1 MSKSKTESLKKQLL
15 KKTDPY
21 AALRIKEFNLFLLV
35 RFALIFG
42 WSMQFVVIEWQVYT
56 LTESPLALG
65 IIGLCEFLPAFFFAP
80 FAGHIVDKKE
90 KRNLFIICIALFS
103 LISFGLYWLTSAT
116 IETSWKTTTIL
127 YGIYALVFFG
137 GVLRAFFGPT
147 IFSLIALLVPKN
159 VYPNAAT
166 WSSSTWKGASVFGA
180 LCGGLLIAWIGVHN
194 TLGIIFMFVILA
206 LVLVFKI
213 KQKPILNKDTKE
225 TVKESLKAGLSFV
238 FNDKVILGALT
249 LDMIAVLFGGAV
261 AIFAVFAKDIL
272 NAGPTGFGILNA
284 ALSSGSIITMLA
296 TTYIPITK
304 NTGKK
309 LLISIF
315 GFGVCMIIFG
325 ASKVL
330 WLSVVALFFS
340 GVFDGISMVVR
351 QTILQLKT
359 PDAMRG
365 RVGAVNSMFV
375 GSSNELGA
383 LESGIAARLFGAP
396 LAVMLGGS
404 ITLIIVVVIHIKNK
418 PLRQL
423 DLTED
428 IENHQKQ

>member
-1 MSKSKTESLKKQLL
+1 MA
-15 KKTDPY
+15 KTDPY
-21 AALRIKEFNLFLLV
+21 AALRYKEFNVFLLV

-42 WSMQFVVIEWQVYT
+42 WSMQFVVIEWQVYA
-56 LTESPLALG
+56 LTKDPLSLG
-65 IIGLCEFLPAFFFAP
+65 IIGLCEFLPAFLLAP

-90 KRNLFIICIALFS
+90 KRNLFTLCIALFS
-103 LISFGLYWLTSAT
+103 IISFGLFWLTSEH
-116 IETSWKTTTIL
+116 IETTWETKSIL
-127 YGIYALVFFG
+127 FGIYGLVFFG

-147 IFSLIALLVPKN
+147 IFSLIALLVPKAI
-159 VYPNAAT
+159 YPNAAT

-180 LCGGLLIAWIGVHN
+180 LCGGFFIAWIGVN
-194 TLGIIFMFVILA
+194 YTLGIIFILVMIA
-206 LVLVFKI
+206 LLLVTQI
-213 KQKPILNKDTKE
+213 KKKPILNKGTNE
-225 TVKESLKAGLSFV
+225 SIKESLKAGIKFV

-272 NAGPTGFGILNA
+272 DAGPKGFGILNA
-284 ALSSGSIITMLA
+284 ALSTGSIITMLA

-309 LLISIF
+309 LLVSVF

-325 ASKVL
+325 ASKL
-330 WLSVVALFFS
+330 MWLSVLALFFS
-340 GVFDGISMVVR
+340 GVFDGVSMVIR

-396 LAVMLGGS
+396 LAVVLGGT
-404 ITLIIVVVIHIKNK
+404 ITLITVAVINIKNK
-418 PLRQL
+418 PLREL
-423 DLTED
+423 DLRKD
-428 IENHQKQ
+428 IEDYEKPEP

>member
-1 MSKSKTESLKKQLL
+1 MAKN
-15 KKTDPY
+15 DPY
-21 AALRIKEFNLFLLV
+21 AALRIKEFNIFLLV
-35 RFALIFG
+35 RFALVFG
-42 WSMQFVVIEWQVYT
+42 WSMQFVVIEWQVYA
-56 LTESPLALG
+56 LTKDPLSLG
-65 IIGLCEFLPAFFFAP
+65 IIGLCEFLPAFFLAP

-90 KRNLFIICIALFS
+90 KRNLFTLCIACFS
-103 LISFGLYWLTSAT
+103 LISFGLFWLTSEH
-116 IETSWKTTTIL
+116 IETTWETNSIL
-127 YGIYALVFFG
+127 FGIYGLVFFG

-147 IFSLIALLVPKN
+147 IFSLIALLVPKR

-166 WSSSTWKGASVFGA
+166 WSSSTWKGANVFGA
-180 LCGGLLIAWIGVHN
+180 LCGGFLIAWIGVHY
-194 TLGIIFMFVILA
+194 TLGIIFVLVMIA
-206 LVLVFKI
+206 LVLVLKI
-213 KQKPILNKDTKE
+213 AKKPVLNKKTNE
-225 TVKESLKAGLSFV
+225 SIKESLKAGLQFV

-272 NAGPTGFGILNA
+272 DAGPKGFGLLNA

-309 LLISIF
+309 LLISVF
-315 GFGVCMIIFG
+315 GFGFCMIIFG
-325 ASKVL
+325 ASKLL
-330 WLSVVALFFS
+330 WLSVLALFFS

-359 PDAMRG
+359 PDNMRG

-383 LESGIAARLFGAP
+383 LESGIAARIFGAP
-396 LAVMLGGS
+396 LAVVLGGTV
-404 ITLIIVVVIHIKNK
+404 TLIIVAVIGAKNK
-418 PLRQL
+418 SLRELDLRQ
-423 DLTED
+423 D
-428 IENHQKQ
+428 IIDHEKDEEPV

>member
-1 MSKSKTESLKKQLL
+1 MAKN
-15 KKTDPY
+15 DPY
-21 AALRIKEFNLFLLV
+21 AALRIKEFNIFLLV
-35 RFALIFG
+35 RFALVFG
-42 WSMQFVVIEWQVYT
+42 WSMQFVVIEWQVYS
-56 LTESPLALG
+56 LTKDPLSLG
-65 IIGLCEFLPAFFFAP
+65 IIGLCEFLPAFLLAP

-90 KRNLFIICIALFS
+90 KRNLFTLCIALFS
-103 LISFGLYWLTSAT
+103 LISFGLFWLTSDQIEAT
-116 IETSWKTTTIL
+116 WETNAIL

-147 IFSLIALLVPKN
+147 IFSLIALLVPKKI
-159 VYPNAAT
+159 YPNAAT
-166 WSSSTWKGASVFGA
+166 WSSSTWKGANVFGA
-180 LCGGLLIAWIGVHN
+180 LVGGFLIAWIGVHY
-194 TLGIIFMFVILA
+194 TLGIIFLLVMLA
-206 LVLVFKI
+206 LLLVFKI
-213 KQKPILNKDTKE
+213 TKKPVLNKGTNE
-225 TVKESLKAGLSFV
+225 SVKESLRAGLRFV

-272 NAGPTGFGILNA
+272 DAGPKGFGLLNA

-309 LLISIF
+309 LLFSVF
-315 GFGVCMIIFG
+315 GFGACMIVFG
-325 ASKVL
+325 ASKLL
-330 WLSVVALFFS
+330 WLSILALFFS

-383 LESGIAARLFGAP
+383 LESGIAARIFGAP
-396 LAVMLGGS
+396 LAVVLGGTV
-404 ITLIIVVVIHIKNK
+404 TLIVVGVIGLKNK
-418 PLRQL
+418 PLREL
-423 DLTED
+423 DLQKDIDAHED
-428 IENHQKQ
+428 ED

>member
-1 MSKSKTESLKKQLL
+1 MA
-15 KKTDPY
+15 KTDPY
-21 AALRIKEFNLFLLV
+21 AALRIKEFNIFLFL
-35 RFALIFG
+35 RFALVFG
-42 WSMQFVVIEWQVYT
+42 WSMQFIVIEWQVYE
-56 LTESPLALG
+56 LTKDPLSLG
-65 IIGLCEFLPAFFFAP
+65 VIGLCEFLPAFFLAP

-90 KRNLFIICIALFS
+90 KRNLFAICITLFS
-103 LISFGLYWLTSAT
+103 LISFGLFWLTSDK
-116 IETSWKTTTIL
+116 IESSWETNTIL
-127 YGIYALVFFG
+127 YGIYGLVFFG

-147 IFSLIALLVPKN
+147 IFSLIALLVPKKI
-159 VYPNAAT
+159 YPNAAT
-166 WSSSTWKGASVFGA
+166 WSSSTWKGANVFGA
-180 LCGGLLIAWIGVHN
+180 LCGGFLIAWIGVHY
-194 TLGIIFMFVILA
+194 TLGIIFLLVMLALA
-206 LVLVFKI
+206 LVLQIGK
-213 KQKPILNKDTKE
+213 KPILNKNINE
-225 TVKESLKAGLSFV
+225 SVKESLKAGLSFV

-261 AIFAVFAKDIL
+261 AIFAVFATDIL
-272 NAGPTGFGILNA
+272 DAGPKGFGILNA

-309 LLISIF
+309 LLISVF
-315 GFGVCMIIFG
+315 GFGVFMIIFG
-325 ASKVL
+325 ASKLL
-330 WLSVVALFFS
+330 WLSVLALFFS

-383 LESGIAARLFGAP
+383 LESGIAARVFGAP
-396 LAVMLGGS
+396 LAVVLGGTV
-404 ITLIIVVVIHIKNK
+404 TLIIVAIMGVKNRE
-418 PLRQL
+418 LREL

-428 IENHQKQ
+428 VEASENED